1 MGESIGQKAVS
12 GTIWAS
18 LDRIT
23 TMGLQF
29 VVNMVLAWVLTPA
42 EYGVVGVLTI
52 FIVVSNTLIDGGF
65 TSALIQQKRPTE
77 NDYSTLFFWNVG
89 FSMLCYLILFLIA
102 PLVALFFKMPEL
114 CDVLRV
120 LGLCIIASAFGQV
133 QLVRLR
139 KNLKFGTIAIVNL
152 TGLIV
157 ASAIS
162 IYMAYNGFSYWSLVA
177 MTVSQQTTLTLLY
190 WGVTRWH
197 PSLSFSKKSF
207 RTLFSYGGYLFA
219 ASILQ
224 DIGKNLQGVIIGK
237 RFSNTQLGYY
247 TQASKLDQVVSYS
260 IPQALIQVLFPV
272 FSSIQ
277 DDRDKLCGM
286 METGI
291 RVISAVIMPL
301 LMLLVIVASPLV
313 LWLYHEAWL
322 GCVPYF
328 RILCVGGI
336 FTCLQN
342 VNFYAVAACGHSKVL
357 FNWSFYKWGTMIVL
371 LLAGMFFGMTGLM
384 WSIVASNINI
394 YLVNALLARKYVG
407 FPMRRQFGA
416 FLPQLFAGA
425 VPAVIVGSL
434 DIHWILQSALYVA
447 IYVAIL
453 FICRMR
459 VVGDLR
465 SILSRRR

>member
-18 LDRIT
+18 VDRIT

-52 FIVVSNTLIDGGF
+52 FIAVSNTLIDGGF
-65 TSALIQQKRPTE
+65 ASALIQQKHPTE
-77 NDYSTLFFWNVG
+77 NDYSTLFFWNAG
-89 FSMLCYLILFLIA
+89 FSLLCYLILFLIA

-120 LGLCIIASAFGQV
+120 LGLCVVASAFGQV
-133 QLVRLR
+133 QLIRLR

-177 MTVSQQTTLTLLY
+177 MTVSQQATLTLLY

-207 RTLFSYGGYLFA
+207 RTLFRFGGYLFA

-342 VNFYAVAACGHSKVL
+342 VNFYAVAACGYSKVL

-407 FPMRRQFGA
+407 FTMRRQIGA
-416 FLPQLFAGA
+416 FLPQLFVGA
-425 VPAVIVGSL
+425 VPAVVVGSL
-434 DIHWILQSALYVA
+434 DIHWILQAILYVA

-459 VVGDLR
+459 VVGELR

>member
-65 TSALIQQKRPTE
+65 ASALIQQKHPTE

-114 CDVLRV
+114 CNVLRV
-120 LGLCIIASAFGQV
+120 LGLCVVASAFGQV
-133 QLVRLR
+133 QLIRLR

-197 PSLSFSKKSF
+197 PSLSFSKNSF

-416 FLPQLFAGA
+416 FLPQLFAGT
-425 VPAVIVGSL
+425 VPAVVVGSL

-465 SILSRRR
+465 SILSHRR